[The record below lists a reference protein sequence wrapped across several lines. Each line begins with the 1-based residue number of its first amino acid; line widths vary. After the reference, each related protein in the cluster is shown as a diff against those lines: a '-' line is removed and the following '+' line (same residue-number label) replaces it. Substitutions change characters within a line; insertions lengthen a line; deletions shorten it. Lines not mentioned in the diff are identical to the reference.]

1 MIYLSITTDYG
12 AYVHNY
18 LTYLSHQHTY
28 RLAAKAPRYLRG
40 SAIGEW
46 LVYLRRP
53 GAPPGDP
60 LPPK

>member
-1 MIYLSITTDYG
+1 M
-12 AYVHNY
+12 HNY
-18 LTYLSHQHTY
+18 LNYLSEQQTY
-28 RLAAKAPRYLRG
+28 RLVGEPPRYLRG